1 MILAEIWRKNMD
13 AMKASES
20 TRTMKGSLVALLLV
34 SEVERKRVGEKD
46 TYTLSPGESSVYNF
60 SIVLDDPPAPAAR
73 DELGRETCDVPAR
86 RLQTKIERCLEENH
100 RVLGDVEAETGFSES
115 DTYRIW
121 APGGLATALVVERE
135 DTERVGAS
143 ESDWGCVVED
153 EESLEKE
160 KIWC

>member
-1 MILAEIWRKNMD
+1 MD

-20 TRTMKGSLVALLLV
+20 TRTMKGS
-34 SEVERKRVGEKD
+34 
-46 TYTLSPGESSVYNF
+46 TLSPGESSVYNF

-86 RLQTKIERCLEENH
+86 R
-100 RVLGDVEAETGFSES
+100 
-115 DTYRIW
+115 RIW

-143 ESDWGCVVED
+143 ESDMSVVWRKLCTWNWVACV
-153 EESLEKE
+153 
-160 KIWC
+160 